1 MKPLI
6 ALRALGIAP
15 PSSFKIATAAK
26 YGVIPVK
33 EPITH
38 GAILSAVSATVF
50 PTLFS
55 ILSLS
60 NGSSLFQMV
69 PSLVSVSE
77 IVTTSLPYTSL
88 LPSNSAY
95 GSPFQSNFKSPF

>member
-1 MKPLI
+1 
-6 ALRALGIAP
+6 LRALGIAP

-38 GAILSAVSATVF
+38 GAILRAVSATVL

-60 NGSSLFQMV
+60 KGSSLFHMV
-69 PSLVSVSE
+69 PSFVNVSE
-77 IVTTSLPYTSL
+77 TVTTSFPYTSL
-88 LPSNSAY
+88 SPSNSV
-95 GSPFQSNFKSPF
+95 